1 MEYDFPT
8 STGSDYWAKDYT
20 GSYPFDYIAD
30 HGEWMDSGF
39 FPEDVRA
46 RLKGGQVKARRHNDY
61 AMHYYCVSLFL
72 GHRNFSV

>member
-1 MEYDFPT
+1 MTMQSNIHDSPT

-46 RLKGGQVKARRHNDY
+46 RLKGGQVKARRY
-61 AMHYYCVSLFL
+61 VTVTVYLCS
-72 GHRNFSV
+72 